1 MARRGRQGENSA
13 LPEKPSGL
21 IDVLRTPTNI
31 TSVFARSFAAH
42 TAESKARARAV
53 LNQIGI
59 VAQSRDQPGPLR
71 FDCEASAR
79 NKVFPPGLTAEMVAA
94 DPDMLRARP
103 VDPSRFWDQLAKA
116 LELNPSVSADDAPMA
131 AQART
136 LLALRSSDPAWRALL
151 DRAALAADAELHDS
165 TRYDQIGVDAGN
177 GWQARRTPAPGLGLV
192 RPRAGGDRLHLR
204 QRLPRGDLLHA
215 RHRRQGRAAART
227 LPLHGD
233 VSEGRAAA
241 GGPRPRRLLVADD
254 VRPRL
259 LHAREELQWPHQHRH
274 GEPRRR
280 RAEVRRRRLADTA
293 PVARVARG
301 QGRAGQLAAR
311 TRRPV
316 RALAAH
322 LRALAS
328 AARRQLPAAESD
340 ALQMSSLSDPSPSP
354 DSCGDRRS
362 NNHRHL
368 GRRHR
373 LHRLGNCSQ

>member
-1 MARRGRQGENSA
+1 MARRGRQGENGA

-177 GWQARRTPAPGLGLV
+177 GWQRQENAGAWGSDWFGRAQAAIVYIYCNDFHEATYFMRGTDDKGALLQGRYRYTVTFPKGALPPVDRDRGGFWSLTMYDRDYFMLAKSSNGRTNIGTVSLDADELKFAADGSLTLHLSHASPAAKEEQANWLPAPDDQFALL
-192 RPRAGGDRLHLR
+192 LR
-204 QRLPRGDLLHA
+204 TYVPSQALLD
-215 RHRRQGRAAART
+215 G
-227 LPLHGD
+227 
-233 VSEGRAAA
+233 SY
-241 GGPRPRRLLVADD
+241 
-254 VRPRL
+254 
-259 LHAREELQWPHQHRH
+259 
-274 GEPRRR
+274 
-280 RAEVRRRRLADTA
+280 
-293 PVARVARG
+293 
-301 QGRAGQLAAR
+301 
-311 TRRPV
+311 
-316 RALAAH
+316 
-322 LRALAS
+322 
-328 AARRQLPAAESD
+328 QLPKV
-340 ALQMSSLSDPSPSP
+340 M
-354 DSCGDRRS
+354 RS
-362 NNHRHL
+362 R
-368 GRRHR
+368 
-373 LHRLGNCSQ
+373 